1 MTPRRLEAVV
11 RRAALRAFDLGEAD
25 VPFVWPRGDHAAEGA
40 DAAVALA
47 PRLVGRV
54 RDELPKGRED
64 SPRLIVSGMI
74 TDQVGAMA
82 EEGEPDAGFA
92 RVLTDKR
99 GFAHFTFTCAQRP
112 NLLRAAADGPDY
124 LTGRPW
130 TGTAEWAPPAL
141 PRATPRA
148 TAPRSALHEAGPL
161 AQARRY
167 ARADARARIA
177 MAVGEQ
183 APPPGPEGE
192 VSWRDRYLD
201 TDRAELFTP
210 AGRALGRIGEDS
222 ARVAFCRSVPER
234 PRESETTGR
243 DLPVLPS
250 AENPGAW
257 VRLTDAN
264 PAFRLRY
271 AHAHALNS
279 LRWATEAP
287 EPQAGGCH
295 HGRGAKVRGL
305 LFDGPSVL
313 DTAARREEP
322 HILVRYLEALTSA
335 YDEWRT
341 GSTTGVEP
349 GTGPEPTW
357 AALDPVLP
365 AAVAGVLNTGLFLL
379 GVSAPTRL

>member
-1 MTPRRLEAVV
+1 MTPRGLEAVL
-11 RRAALRAFDLGEAD
+11 RRAALRAFDLSEAD
-25 VPFVWPRGDHAAEGA
+25 VPFVWPRNDHAAEGA

-54 RDELPKGRED
+54 RDTLPKGRED
-64 SPRLIVSGMI
+64 SHRRVVCERISDEV
-74 TDQVGAMA
+74 DAMA

-92 RVLTDKR
+92 RVLADKR
-99 GFAHFTFTCAQRP
+99 GFTNVTFTCEQRQ
-112 NLLRAAADGPDY
+112 NLLRAAADGPRY

-130 TGTAEWAPPAL
+130 TGTGEW
-141 PRATPRA
+141 
-148 TAPRSALHEAGPL
+148 PRSELHEAGPL

-177 MAVGEQ
+177 LAVGEQ

-192 VSWRDRYLD
+192 ASWRDRYLD
-201 TDRAELFTP
+201 TGHAELFTP
-210 AGRALGRIGEDS
+210 AGRVLGRIGEDS
-222 ARVAFCRSVPER
+222 ARVAFCRSLPEH

-250 AENPGAW
+250 ADKPGAW

-264 PAFRLRY
+264 PAFRMRY
-271 AHAHALNS
+271 AHAHALSS
-279 LRWATEAP
+279 LRWADRTPAP
-287 EPQAGGCH
+287 GARGCH
-295 HGRGAKVRGL
+295 HGHGAKVRGL

-341 GSTTGVEP
+341 GSTTAA
-349 GTGPEPTW
+349 GPAQGSEPTW
-357 AALDPVLP
+357 AALDPALP
-365 AAVAGVLNTGLFLL
+365 AAVAGVIGTGLFLL